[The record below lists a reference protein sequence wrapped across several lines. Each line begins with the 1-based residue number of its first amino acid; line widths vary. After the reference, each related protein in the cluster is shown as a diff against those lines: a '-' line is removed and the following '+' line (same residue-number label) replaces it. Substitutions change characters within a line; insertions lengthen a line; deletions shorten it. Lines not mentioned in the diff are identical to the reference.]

1 MYKQV
6 GIAGLT
12 GKRRRHLDRLQGVG
26 GWIGIDQAGD
36 VGDLMSGRHFWPS
49 PLCLAS
55 VGLGQMLAGW
65 VAPLPPLGLGGQ
77 AEAVATAELGAAALA
92 FEPGSATCSFSMEDF
107 IDKT

>member
-49 PLCLAS
+49 SLCPAP
-55 VGLGQMLAGW
+55 VGLGQMLVGRI
-65 VAPLPPLGLGGQ
+65 APLLPLALDGQ
-77 AEAVATAELGAAALA
+77 AEAVATAKLGAAALA
-92 FEPGSATCSFSMEDF
+92 SEPGSATYSYSMEDF
-107 IDKT
+107 TDKT